1 MSAAPQAASDA
12 AVGRRPI
19 QLFRLYYWSLAGTM
33 AFCFMAAVAITFT
46 ITCTRYLIA
55 FSDPTAEYLS
65 RYFVIFG
72 AFLGFPV
79 AVLHGLN
86 VRFDLVDFVLGPRA
100 LRLFHMGGA
109 LLSMATCGVFAW
121 AGWALV
127 EESYLFGEIM
137 PTGFPLPLWIPHAS
151 VGLGMALGI
160 VSYAIVLARGRHA
173 SFGSSPLS
181 AD

>member
-1 MSAAPQAASDA
+1 MAAEA
-12 AVGRRPI
+12 GRSVD
-19 QLFRLYYWSLAGTM
+19 LFRIYYWSLAGTM

-100 LRLFHMGGA
+100 RRLFHVCGA
-109 LLSMATCGVFAW
+109 LLSMAVCGVFAW
-121 AGWALV
+121 AGFTLV
-127 EESYLFGEIM
+127 EESYMFGEIM
-137 PTGFPLPLWIPHAS
+137 PTGFDLPLWIPHAS
-151 VGLGMALGI
+151 VVLGMGLGI
-160 VSYAIVLARGRHA
+160 VSYVIVLTRGQV
-173 SFGSSPLS
+173 SSVYGSDPLPT
-181 AD
+181 D